1 VLTLIA
7 SNMLRRKAR
16 TLATA
21 VGIAIGVGTI
31 VALLSV
37 GSGLKKTAGQLVH
50 LGAADVGV
58 FQSGVSDPTASK
70 LPVTLTARLSKLPYV
85 EEATPLVLV
94 VEGVN
99 ESPAAVVFGA
109 EPSGFFAK
117 RLVIGQ
123 GRFSL
128 GGNSVMVGDRLAR
141 QLHLAPGRKL
151 RVKKRDFTIA
161 GIYHTGVFFED
172 TGAVINLQQAQRIN
186 HSPGEATTIP
196 VVFTERTRHDE
207 AVKALKRELQ
217 GIQVIG
223 SGDEAARVGANGQLV
238 QNAVTIIAA
247 LALIVGG
254 LGVTNTMA
262 MAVLERKRELALLSA
277 VGWRRRR
284 IALLVLAEGVATS
297 MLGAGIGLVFGVFGA
312 KALGNALDIS
322 AIVTPRVTVESIW
335 QSLLIGIA
343 IGTLGSLYPAWR
355 GTTVSG
361 AELLQGA

>member
-37 GSGLKKTAGQLVH
+37 GSGLKQTAAQLVH
-50 LGAADVGV
+50 LGAADAGI
-58 FQSGVSDPTASK
+58 FQNGVSDPTASK
-70 LPVTLTARLSKLPYV
+70 LPVALTKRVSKLPYV
-85 EEATPLVLV
+85 EEATPVVLV
-94 VEGVN
+94 VEGVKPN
-99 ESPAAVVFGA
+99 PAAVVFGA
-109 EPSGFFAK
+109 DPNGFFAK
-117 RLVIGQ
+117 RLVTSA
-123 GRFSL
+123 GRLSL
-128 GGNSVMVGDRLAR
+128 AGESVMVGNRLAHD
-141 QLHLAPGRKL
+141 LHLAPGGKL
-151 RVKKRDFTIA
+151 RVKKREFTVA
-161 GIYHTGVFFED
+161 GVYHTGVFFED

-186 HSPGEATTIP
+186 DAPGEATTIP
-196 VVFTERTRHDE
+196 VQFKEQSNH
-207 AVKALKRELQ
+207 AASVKALKRELP

-223 SGDEAARVGANGQLV
+223 TPEQASRVGANGQLV

-284 IALLVLAEGVATS
+284 VALLVLAEGIATS
-297 MLGAGIGLVFGVFGA
+297 VVGAGMGLLLGVVGA
-312 KALGNALDIS
+312 RALGNALDIS
-322 AIVTPRVTVESIW
+322 AIVTPRVTAESIW

-343 IGTLGSLYPAWR
+343 IGAIGSLYPAWR

-361 AELLQGA
+361 AELLQGG

>member
-1 VLTLIA
+1 VLTLIG

-21 VGIAIGVGTI
+21 IGIAIGVGTI

-37 GSGLKKTAGQLVH
+37 GSGLKKTADQLVH
-50 LGAADVGV
+50 LGAADSGV

-70 LPVTLTARLSKLPYV
+70 LPVTLATRLSKLPYV

-94 VEGVN
+94 VEGIKQN
-99 ESPAAVVFGA
+99 PAAVVFGA
-109 EPSGFFAK
+109 EPSGFVAQ
-117 RLVIGQ
+117 RLVTGE
-123 GRFSL
+123 GRLSL
-128 GGNSVMVGDRLAR
+128 AGNKVMVGDRLAR
-141 QLHLAPGRKL
+141 ELHLAPGGKL
-151 RVKKRDFTIA
+151 RVKKREFTVA
-161 GIYHTGVFFED
+161 GIYHTGIFFED
-172 TGAVINLQQAQRIN
+172 TGAVINLPQAQKIN
-186 HSPGEATTIP
+186 RSPGEATTIP
-196 VVFTERTRHDE
+196 VQFTDRSRHAD
-207 AVKALKRELQ
+207 AIKALKRELP

-223 SGDEAARVGANGQLV
+223 SGDEASRVGANAQLV

-284 IALLVLAEGVATS
+284 VAFLVLAEGVATS
-297 MLGAGIGLVFGVFGA
+297 VLGAGIGLVLGVFGA
-312 KALGNALDIS
+312 RALGDALAIS
-322 AIVTPRVTVESIW
+322 SIVTPRVTAESIW

-343 IGTLGSLYPAWR
+343 IGALGSLYPAWR

-361 AELLQGA
+361 GELLQGV